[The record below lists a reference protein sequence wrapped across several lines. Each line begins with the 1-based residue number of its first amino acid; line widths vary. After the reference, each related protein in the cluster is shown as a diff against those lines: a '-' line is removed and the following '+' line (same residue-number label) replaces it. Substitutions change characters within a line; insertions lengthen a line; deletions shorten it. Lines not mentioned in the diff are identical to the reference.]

1 MLRNSDQR
9 NRAQFRLTAMHR
21 LGIVLFAVGVGWTQP
36 SRPAYEAASIK
47 VNTGGTNGS
56 SSNGTRGQVVFNNQ
70 TLHRLVERAYG
81 LKPFEVFGPDWIGD
95 VRFDITA
102 KYPAEMKNEDRPA
115 MLRTLLEDRFRLA
128 VHRETRELPGYALVA
143 VKSGFK
149 LKPVESNDNGGT
161 DSMTDHNV
169 VTLTGKSS
177 SMGELAD
184 WVARRLSVEV
194 VDKTGTPGVYDYKV
208 SYPMD
213 ERTSNAKD
221 PDALMALVS
230 DALRPLGL
238 RLQAQKVP
246 VEVVVVDHAERVP
259 TEN

>member
-1 MLRNSDQR
+1 M
-9 NRAQFRLTAMHR
+9 AMHR
-21 LGIVLFAVGVGWTQP
+21 TGIVLFVAAAAWPQAQT
-36 SRPAYEAASIK
+36 SRPAYEVASIK

-56 SSNGTRGQVVFNNQ
+56 SSNGTRGQVVFDNQ

-81 LKPFEVFGPDWIGD
+81 VKPFEVFGPDWIAN

-115 MLRTLLEDRFRLA
+115 MLRTLLEDRLKLA

-143 VKSGFK
+143 AKSGFK
-149 LKPVESNDNGGT
+149 LKPVESNADGGT
-161 DSMTDHNV
+161 DSKTDHNV

-184 WVARRLSVEV
+184 WLARRLGVVV
-194 VDKTGTPGVYDYKV
+194 VDKTGAPGVYDYNL
-208 SYPMD
+208 SYPLD
-213 ERTSNAKD
+213 EQTSSAKD
-221 PDALMALVS
+221 PDGLMALIS
-230 DALRPLGL
+230 DALSPLGL

-246 VEVVVVDHAERVP
+246 VEVVLVDHAERVP
-259 TEN
+259 IEN